1 MTSLLLY
8 SFLLLFTLGCSQEKP
23 AKAANTKTTDVAI
36 PVTVAPVEAREV
48 QRRVDVVGTLAPDE
62 EVTVIGEVSGTVEAI
77 MADLGDRVK
86 KGQVLLK
93 LDQREF
99 RLKLEQAEANLLAA
113 QKAMERAKAA
123 ALVSEANIER
133 AKAVL
138 EDARVNLKRFE
149 ELFAEGAVSE
159 RERDTARTQAD
170 VAQAGLH
177 SAEAQHESDLQAV
190 KNAQATVEEAQAT
203 LNLQKKA
210 LADTVIQSPIS
221 GVVKGRF
228 VSVGEFTVGGGMQA
242 TKLFALVR
250 DHPLKLKAQVPERFA
265 GEVKVGQG
273 VQVEVEAYPG
283 RTFQG
288 RVTRV
293 GPAVELETRTF
304 PVEAE
309 VPNEGRLLKPG
320 SFAKAKILTRR
331 EQGVPFIPEQA
342 LYYFVGITKAF
353 VVTNSTVEER
363 QVKAGLRENGMVE
376 IIEGVKVGERVA
388 TSGLSQLFD
397 GAKVQVMESVK

>member
-8 SFLLLFTLGCSQEKP
+8 SFLLFFALGCSQEKA
-23 AKAANTKTTDVAI
+23 AKAASTKATDAVI
-36 PVTVAPVEAREV
+36 RVMVAPVEAREV

-62 EVTVIGEVSGTVEAI
+62 EVVITGEVSGTVEAI

-86 KGQVLLK
+86 KGQILLR

-99 RLKLEQAEANLLAA
+99 RLKLERAEANLSAA
-113 QKAMERAKAA
+113 QKALERVKAA
-123 ALVSEANIER
+123 ALVSSANIER

-138 EDARVNLKRFE
+138 EDAKVNLKRFE

-159 RERDTARTQAD
+159 RERDTARTQSD
-170 VAQAGLH
+170 VAQAGLR

-190 KNAQATVEEAQAT
+190 KNAEAAVEEAQAA

-210 LADTVIQSPIS
+210 LADTAIQSPIS

-228 VSVGEFTVGGGMQA
+228 VSVGEFVVGGGMQS

-265 GEVKVGQG
+265 GEVKVGQV

-288 RVTRV
+288 KVTRV

-304 PVEAE
+304 PIEAE

-320 SFAKAKILTRR
+320 TFAKAKVLTRR
-331 EQGVPFIPEQA
+331 DQGVPFIPEQA

-353 VVTNSTVEER
+353 IVTDGTVQER
-363 QVKAGLRENGMVE
+363 QVKTGSRENGMVE
-376 IIEGVKVGERVA
+376 IAEGVKVGERVA

-397 GAKVQVMESVK
+397 GAKVQVVESVR